1 MWKRAI
7 KMKKMNAK
15 IAIAMTEATAAL
27 DKSNGIEENIK
38 IAMRITKDHW
48 ICSDPDQ
55 QFYAALAAVVGLYGD
70 ESPEADRIEWEC
82 NKIKKAA
89 VLLDAAQ
96 SGVIDDIDQMIK
108 DLKKDAKKYE
118 PIHILKI
125 WDEL

>member
-1 MWKRAI
+1 
-7 KMKKMNAK
+7 MKKIDSRMIVAL
-15 IAIAMTEATAAL
+15 TQAAAEINII
-27 DKSNGIEENIK
+27 NGIEENIR

-48 ICSDPDQ
+48 LCTDPDQ
-55 QFYAALAAVVGLYGD
+55 QFYAAIAAVVGLYGND
-70 ESPEADRIEWEC
+70 SPEADRIEWEC

-125 WDEL
+125 WNGI